1 MLDYLVSSVPA
12 EKVSSDP
19 VVVVIPIGWMKK
31 IINKYPD
38 SFDIFIDNMFSEDS
52 FNEYEFDRK
61 AYTESLNGN
70 KATTDDIMGWIRA
83 TKKMIEAEGEGPK
96 AWEYMRKIIHP
107 DVMMGFDM
115 EIGGTE
121 IGPAFRKLLKE
132 KEFEKVDRLII
143 PIHQIIDDNGN
154 PFPNNDILS
163 MLSSP
168 HIDAERTIKIMDN
181 SGSSGWGNNAINIGI
196 ISNDAIENLFLTTGL
211 LPKGLYRLMNLSD
224 VNRSPTPSSINYY
237 KLKI

>member
-1 MLDYLVSSVPA
+1 MLDYLVSSVPD

-38 SFDIFIDNMFSEDS
+38 SFDIFMHNMFSVDQFEALDM
-52 FNEYEFDRK
+52 DRFE
-61 AYTESLNGN
+61 YTESLNGN
-70 KATTDDIMGWIRA
+70 KATTDDIMGWIKA
-83 TKKMIEAEGEGPK
+83 TKKMIGNWNPE
-96 AWEYMRKIIHP
+96 AWEYMRKNIPP

-121 IGPAFRKLLKE
+121 MGPAFRKLLKE
-132 KEFEKVDRLII
+132 KEFENVDRLII

-181 SGSSGWGNNAINIGI
+181 SGSQNNAINIGI
-196 ISNDAIENLFLTTGL
+196 ISNDAIEDLFLTTGL

-224 VNRSPTPSSINYY
+224 VNRSTTPSSINYY

>member
-1 MLDYLVSSVPA
+1 MLDYLVSSVPD

-38 SFDIFIDNMFSEDS
+38 AFDIFMYNMFSVDQFEA
-52 FNEYEFDRK
+52 FDMDRFQ
-61 AYTESLNGN
+61 YTESLNGD

-83 TKKMIEAEGEGPK
+83 TKKMIEVGDRPE
-96 AWEYMRKIIHP
+96 AWEYMRKNIHP
-107 DVMMGFDM
+107 DIMMGFDM

-168 HIDAERTIKIMDN
+168 HIDSERTIKIMDN
-181 SGSSGWGNNAINIGI
+181 SGSTGFAINIGI
-196 ISNDAIENLFLTTGL
+196 ISNDAIEDLFLTTGL

-224 VNRSPTPSSINYY
+224 VNRSKTPSSINYY

>member
-1 MLDYLVSSVPA
+1 MLDYLVSSVPD

-38 SFDIFIDNMFSEDS
+38 AFDIFMYNMFSVDQ
-52 FNEYEFDRK
+52 FDNFDMDRFR
-61 AYTESLNGN
+61 YTESLNGN

-83 TKKMIEAEGEGPK
+83 TKKMIEVGGRPE
-96 AWEYMRKIIHP
+96 AWEYLRKNIHP

-115 EIGGTE
+115 EIGGTD
-121 IGPAFRKLLKE
+121 IGPAFRKLLEE

-181 SGSSGWGNNAINIGI
+181 SGSQNNAINIGI
-196 ISNDAIENLFLTTGL
+196 ISNDAIEDLFLTTGL

-224 VNRSPTPSSINYY
+224 VNRSTTPSSINYY

>member
-1 MLDYLVSSVPA
+1 
-12 EKVSSDP
+12 
-19 VVVVIPIGWMKK
+19 
-31 IINKYPD
+31 
-38 SFDIFIDNMFSEDS
+38 
-52 FNEYEFDRK
+52 
-61 AYTESLNGN
+61 
-70 KATTDDIMGWIRA
+70 
-83 TKKMIEAEGEGPK
+83 
-96 AWEYMRKIIHP
+96 
-107 DVMMGFDM
+107 MMGFDM

-121 IGPAFRKLLKE
+121 MGPAFRKLLKE
-132 KEFEKVDRLII
+132 KEFENVDRLII

-181 SGSSGWGNNAINIGI
+181 SGSQNNAINIGI
-196 ISNDAIENLFLTTGL
+196 ISNDAIEDLFLTTGL

-224 VNRSPTPSSINYY
+224 LNLSWMPSSINYR

>member
-52 FNEYEFDRK
+52 FNVYEFDRK
-61 AYTESLNGN
+61 TYTQSLNGSR
-70 KATTDDIMGWIRA
+70 ATTDDIMGWIKA
-83 TKKMIEAEGEGPK
+83 TKQMIEVEGGPE
-96 AWEYMRKIIHP
+96 AWEYMRKNIHP

-121 IGPAFRKLLKE
+121 MGPAFRKLLKE

-181 SGSSGWGNNAINIGI
+181 SGSQNNAIDIGI

-224 VNRSPTPSSINYY
+224 VNRSTTPSSINYY

>member
-52 FNEYEFDRK
+52 FNVYEFDRK
-61 AYTESLNGN
+61 TYTQSLNGSR
-70 KATTDDIMGWIRA
+70 ATTDDIMGWIKA
-83 TKKMIEAEGEGPK
+83 TKQMIEVEGGPE
-96 AWEYMRKIIHP
+96 AWEYMRKNIHP

-181 SGSSGWGNNAINIGI
+181 SGSQNNAIDIGI

-224 VNRSPTPSSINYY
+224 VNRSTTPSSINYY

>member
-1 MLDYLVSSVPA
+1 MLDYLVSTVPA

-38 SFDIFIDNMFSEDS
+38 SFDIFIDNMFSVDQFEAFGMERFS
-52 FNEYEFDRK
+52 
-61 AYTESLNGN
+61 YTESLNGN
-70 KATTDDIMGWIRA
+70 NATTDDIMGWIKA
-83 TKKMIEAEGEGPK
+83 TKKMIEARGEGPK

-107 DVMMGFDM
+107 DIMMGFDM

-121 IGPAFRKLLKE
+121 IGPAFRKLLQ
-132 KEFEKVDRLII
+132 EFESVDRLII
-143 PIHQIIDDNGN
+143 PIHQIIDANGN

-163 MLSSP
+163 MLSSA
-168 HIDAERTIKIMDN
+168 HIDKERTIKIMGESQTN
-181 SGSSGWGNNAINIGI
+181 PKPIKTGI
-196 ISNDAIENLFLTTGL
+196 ISNDAVGDFFLTTGL

-224 VNRSPTPSSINYY
+224 VNRSTTPSSINYY